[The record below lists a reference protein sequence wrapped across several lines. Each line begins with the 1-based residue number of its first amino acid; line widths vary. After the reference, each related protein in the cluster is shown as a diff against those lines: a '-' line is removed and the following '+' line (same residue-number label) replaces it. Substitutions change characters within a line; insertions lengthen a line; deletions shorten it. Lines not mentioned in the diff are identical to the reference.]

1 VLITQMSL
9 KMHRF
14 IKPLLLVFAISLMG
28 CASIPKEVVELS
40 YTVGQDLEAIHSSY
54 RNLIQDHFQSLRDQA
69 VDFLENTWVPHYI
82 NDFIEEGELVKR
94 ARGSDPK
101 KVLEDVQLWAE
112 VAVEEIE
119 NKKRELIDPIDRDEK
134 ELLKLVDE
142 AFSRLIRANAT
153 ITAHLNSIR
162 KVKEVQD
169 EALKALELKELRD
182 KINNELISA
191 SKRAEEA
198 LEKLK

>member
-1 VLITQMSL
+1 MP
-9 KMHRF
+9 RF
-14 IKPLLLVFAISLMG
+14 IKPLFIVLAISLVG

-40 YTVGQDLEAIHSSY
+40 YTVGQDLEAVHSSY
-54 RNLIQDHFQSLRDQA
+54 RNLIEEHFESLREQA
-69 VDFLENTWVPHYI
+69 IYFLENTWIPHYI
-82 NDFIEEGELVKR
+82 KDFIEEGELVKR
-94 ARGSDPK
+94 AQGSDPK
-101 KVLEDVQLWAE
+101 IVLEDVQLWVE
-112 VAVEEIE
+112 VAIEEIE
-119 NKKRELIDPIDRDEK
+119 AKKRELIDPIDRDEK